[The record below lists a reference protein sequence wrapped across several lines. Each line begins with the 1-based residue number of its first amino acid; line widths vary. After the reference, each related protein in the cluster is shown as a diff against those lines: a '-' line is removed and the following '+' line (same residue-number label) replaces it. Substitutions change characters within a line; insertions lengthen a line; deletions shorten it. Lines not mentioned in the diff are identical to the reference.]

1 AVNLAPVVVVGD
13 GAGELVAPAVLGNIP
28 TMTAVTATTIN
39 PHRRAPRR
47 SLELPARPHHS
58 ESRAGRPQAA
68 CAVVACAVVA
78 CAVIARAVGVM
89 ATPPPARRSRP
100 SSFPGGLARP
110 HREPTLQS

>member
-1 AVNLAPVVVVGD
+1 PPGAVNLAPVVVVGD

-68 CAVVACAVVA
+68 CAVVACAV
-78 CAVIARAVGVM
+78 IARAVGVM